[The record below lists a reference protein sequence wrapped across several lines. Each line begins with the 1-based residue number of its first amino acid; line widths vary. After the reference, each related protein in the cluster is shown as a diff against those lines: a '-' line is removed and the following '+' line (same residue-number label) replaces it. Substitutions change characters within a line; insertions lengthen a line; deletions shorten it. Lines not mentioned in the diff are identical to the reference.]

1 MRLNRECWNTLDT
14 FLDTA
19 SDAELAD
26 AKAVVFELMASPSDR
41 ETRALAK
48 TVYRLII
55 DESRIRQ
62 VFAQRQ
68 RVARPLPA
76 LA

>member
-1 MRLNRECWNTLDT
+1 MRLNREFWNTLDT

-26 AKAVVFELMASPSDR
+26 AKAVIFELMASPSDR
-41 ETRALAK
+41 ESRSLVKA
-48 TVYRLII
+48 VYRLLI
-55 DESRIRQ
+55 DETRTRQ
-62 VFAQRQ
+62 VLARRRRF
-68 RVARPLPA
+68 ARPLPA